1 MIIILNIF
9 ILILITVNKRIKKNM
24 KIDISQN
31 LVNFNLKKL
40 TLFLLYIK
48 IIIITFTQWYFDIF
62 YFEKQN
68 NWIIWR
74 IIKTYIKK
82 TISK

>member
-1 MIIILNIF
+1 MHYLKMMIILNIF

-48 IIIITFTQWYFDIF
+48 IIIITFTQ
-62 YFEKQN
+62 
-68 NWIIWR
+68 
-74 IIKTYIKK
+74 
-82 TISK
+82 